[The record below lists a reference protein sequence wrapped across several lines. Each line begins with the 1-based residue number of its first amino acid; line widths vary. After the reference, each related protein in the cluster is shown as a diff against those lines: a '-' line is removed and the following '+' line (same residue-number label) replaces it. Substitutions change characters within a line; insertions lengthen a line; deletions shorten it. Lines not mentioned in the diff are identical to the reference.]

1 MYRST
6 ICNFLDPDQTGS
18 YFLCCVVLFSALPP
32 GCNPRT
38 SFNMNTRRRESTQQ
52 RKRGT
57 TFGVDG
63 PDYDDGA
70 YEGVEAGA
78 AGYEMSID
86 TTAPPDEADLQSV
99 HAEAPDPGAE
109 DIMSRKSRV
118 AGADITAPKHLL
130 EEAARVASALD
141 PNADDPFKP
150 FRKPTIA
157 ERESEYMARRHKRT
171 LSPPRSNDTLV
182 PVSVAKAEEE
192 IDPAEAAKAAAAA
205 LSRQVMAAANALPI
219 DEKPPP
225 VPVPGAKLVSD
236 ELPPKPAPPSAPARK
251 RRRWDVRPDDDDA
264 ITDTKTAKPST
275 DRDNHKPPLS
285 TTNNA
290 AMSTVTGA
298 SVTIATRA
306 SRWDTPSA
314 MPTSAVTQSRWDL
327 PATGGATPAS
337 KRSRWDAT
345 PALVSGTPAI
355 SGGATPMVGV
365 TPEARMAARW
375 QADVDRRNAPLTDAD
390 LDVLPKEGYKIL
402 KPPAGYVPL
411 RPPPRLYTTGATP
424 GLSQTPLYSLPTEGG
439 MKRDALGIPVNM
451 PESLQGLDMKPED
464 YTNFAPVLNKDIDDD
479 DVPTEEQHRRQIM
492 RLLLKIKNGT
502 PAVRKVAMRQ
512 ITDRARLYGA
522 DALFDQILP
531 LLMSK
536 TLEDQER
543 HLYVKVIDRILHKL
557 DDLVKPHVHKILVVI
572 SPSLIDEDY
581 YARVEGREIIS
592 NLAKVAGL
600 PTMISNMRPDI
611 DHQDE
616 FVRNTTAR
624 AFAVVASALG
634 IPSMLLFLKAVCSSQ
649 KSWEA
654 RHTGQKIIQQI
665 AILMGVAVLPHLHA
679 LVEIVAPGLEDEQG
693 KVRLISALA
702 VAALAEASAPYGI
715 ESFDPVIKPLWNG
728 VKNLRGKTLAA
739 FLKAIGY
746 VIPLMEPEHANYF
759 AREVNYIL
767 TREFRN
773 PDDEMKLVVLAVV
786 RQCVACDGIEPEY
799 VRKEMC
805 PDYFPC
811 FWVRR
816 MALDRRHFRAVVETT
831 VEIAAKIGGAEVLG
845 HLVDGL
851 KNESEPFRRMVVDS
865 VEKIA
870 SGLGLDDVDPR
881 LEERLV
887 DGLLFAFQEPGITGD
902 NPVVLKAVAVV
913 VQKLGSRAK
922 PYLKQIAAIVKWR
935 LNNKNAKVREISADL
950 IALIA
955 PTMKIC
961 DEEELMGH
969 MGEILFEYLGEE
981 FPDVLGSILSA
992 LGAIVEVIGLEQM
1005 KPPIRDLL
1013 PRLTPILKNR
1023 HEKVQE
1029 NCITLVGRIADRGAS
1044 HVGAKE
1050 WMRICFELLELLKAP
1065 RKAIRKSAVSTY
1077 GYIAKAIGPSN
1088 VLGTLLNNLKVQER
1102 TQRVCTTVAIAIVAE
1117 TCRPYTVLPSLMN
1130 EYRIPELNVQ
1140 NGVLKSLSFLF
1151 EYIGDQAADYIYAVT
1166 PVLEDAL
1173 IDRDLVHR
1181 QTACTAVGH
1190 LALGVRGL
1198 GVEDALM
1205 HLLNHVWPNA
1215 FETSPHVINAVMSA
1229 VQGCAV
1235 ALGPAVIMNY
1245 VIQGLF
1251 HPARKV
1257 RVVYWRIYNAL
1268 YAYKQD
1274 ALVACY
1280 PEVETDDLECDG
1292 EGMYEDP
1299 YRRDELF
1306 LLV

>member
-1 MYRST
+1 
-6 ICNFLDPDQTGS
+6 
-18 YFLCCVVLFSALPP
+18 
-32 GCNPRT
+32 
-38 SFNMNTRRRESTQQ
+38 MNLRRNELSQ

-57 TFGVDG
+57 KFGVDG

-78 AGYEMSID
+78 AGYEMSIE
-86 TTAPPDEADLQSV
+86 TGEPPANEGDLQSM
-99 HAEAPDPGAE
+99 HAEVSGVHTD
-109 DIMSRKSRV
+109 DVMTRKSRV
-118 AGADITAPKHLL
+118 PGGDITAPKYLL
-130 EEAARVASALD
+130 DEAARVASARD
-141 PNADDPFKP
+141 PNADDPFKK
-150 FRKPTIA
+150 FRNPTIA
-157 ERESEYMARRHKRT
+157 ERESEYMKRRHRRA
-171 LSPPRSNDTLV
+171 LSPPRSNNTLV
-182 PVSVAKAEEE
+182 PVAVEKSEPRTLTTE

-205 LSRQVMAAANALPI
+205 LSRQMKAAAVGDSDGGALPI

-225 VPVPGAKLVSD
+225 VIVPGVIPVSNN
-236 ELPPKPAPPSAPARK
+236 LPPTSSAPSAPPRK
-251 RRRWDVRPDDDDA
+251 RRRWDVRPDNDEKM
-264 ITDTKTAKPST
+264 TDTKSSEPST
-275 DRDNHKPPLS
+275 TKQDNRKPPIAP
-285 TTNNA
+285 TNTA
-290 AMSTVTGA
+290 GMSTITGA
-298 SVTIATRA
+298 STTTTTATPGTARL
-306 SRWDTPSA
+306 SRWDTSA
-314 MPTSAVTQSRWDL
+314 PLPTSAVTRSRWDL
-327 PATGGATPAS
+327 PAAGSATPGS

-345 PALVSGTPAI
+345 PALVSGTPAV
-355 SGGATPMVGV
+355 SGGATPMIGA
-365 TPEARMAARW
+365 TPEARLAARW

-402 KPPAGYVPL
+402 KPPPGYVPL
-411 RPPPRLYTTGATP
+411 RPPPRLYTTGGATP
-424 GLSQTPLYSLPTEGG
+424 GLSQTPLYSLPAEGG
-439 MKRDALGIPVNM
+439 MKRDALGIPAKM

-464 YTNFAPVLNKDIDDD
+464 YTNFAEVLNKDVADDD
-479 DVPTEEQHRRQIM
+479 QVPTEEQHKRQIM
-492 RLLLKIKNGT
+492 RLLLKIKNGS

-536 TLEDQER
+536 ALEDQER
-543 HLYVKVIDRILHKL
+543 HLYVKVIDRVLHKL

-600 PTMISNMRPDI
+600 PTMIANMRPDI

-624 AFAVVASALG
+624 AFAVVATALG
-634 IPSMLLFLKAVCSSQ
+634 IPSMLVFLKAVCSST
-649 KSWEA
+649 KCWEA

-665 AILMGVAVLPHLHA
+665 ANMMGVAVLPHLQA
-679 LVEIVAPGLEDEQG
+679 LIDITESGLDDEHG

-702 VAALAEASAPYGI
+702 VAALAEACAPYGI
-715 ESFDPVIKPLWNG
+715 EFFDGVIKSLWDG
-728 VKNLRGKTLAA
+728 VKVLRGKTLAA

-746 VIPLMEPEHANYF
+746 VIPLMEEDYANYF
-759 AREVNYIL
+759 AKEMNFIL
-767 TREFRN
+767 TREYRSS
-773 PDDEMKLVVLAVV
+773 DDEMKLVVLAVV
-786 RQCVACDGIEPEY
+786 KQCVGCDGIEPEY
-799 VRKEMC
+799 VRTEMC
-805 PDYFPC
+805 PDFYPC

-816 MALDRRHFRAVVETT
+816 MALERRHFRAVVETT
-831 VEIAAKIGGAEVLG
+831 VEIAGKVGGSEVLG

-851 KNESEPFRRMVVDS
+851 KNESEPFRRMVVDC

-870 SGLGLDDVDPR
+870 SGRGLDDVDPR

-887 DGLLFAFQEPGITGD
+887 DGLLFAFQEPGISGD
-902 NPVVLKAVAVV
+902 NPVVLKALAVV
-913 VQKLGSRAK
+913 IQKLGTRAK

-935 LNNKNAKVREISADL
+935 LNNKNAKVREVSADL

-969 MGEILFEYLGEE
+969 MGEILYEYLGEE

-1029 NCITLVGRIADRGAS
+1029 NCITLVGRIAERGAS
-1044 HVGAKE
+1044 YVGSKE

-1077 GYIAKAIGPSN
+1077 GYIAKAIGPAN

-1117 TCRPYTVLPSLMN
+1117 TCNPYTVLPSLMN

-1190 LALGVRGL
+1190 LAIGVRGL
-1198 GVEDALM
+1198 GREDALM

-1229 VQGCAV
+1229 VQGCTV

-1257 RVVYWRIYNAL
+1257 RIVYWRIYNAL
-1268 YAYKQD
+1268 YQYKQD

-1280 PEVETDDLECDG
+1280 PEVDTQDLDCED
-1292 EGMYEDP
+1292 EGVMEDP
-1299 YRRDELF
+1299 YRREELF
-1306 LLV
+1306 LMV